1 MKCLIAALFALV
13 CAIAAPAAAQ
23 TAPFD
28 LTGPSLRIQVTHAG
42 QTLPISRVPNLSAG
56 DRLSIKAELPA
67 DQSAHYLLVAAFLRG
82 ATNPPPKDWFFQAET
97 WTKKGRDGLSIT
109 VPTGARQIILFLAP
123 QTGGDFKTLVD
134 AVRGRPG
141 AFVRAAQ
148 DLNQAALDRARL
160 DSFLGAIH
168 RLDPGDPARFEAV
181 PPLLARSLAIKLN
194 TDCLQRQVDLQ
205 AACLT
210 QNRDSLVLSDGHS
223 ATITEALAGTPA
235 DLAMQIAATPQG
247 GLGYYSPY
255 IAVVRDVV
263 RILGAFQTA
272 QYQYIP
278 ALGLIRDDLIGL
290 LLNAAPSFH
299 SPYSVLVTALPMVDA
314 PQIPPLRAAR
324 PDPLCIAAPGLTLLV
339 EGAPLVYAT
348 PFAHNMALRLKRR
361 DGTTI
366 DLPARADAEA
376 GGYRIDTA
384 GLDLATLPPTAQGVL
399 HGRWGFTAFDGPA
412 FRLQTPTGWNW
423 SPGGG
428 SAVVGRV
435 DAVTLAGGAATCV
448 EGVSLRHPSG
458 RIEPVT
464 WSANAA
470 GDLTIKLPL
479 EKARPGAATLLIATT
494 GQATPA
500 TLPLTLF
507 NEASAI
513 DALTLRPGDMEG
525 ELTGAR
531 LDAVARVTVGDLAF
545 TPGALTRRDGRD
557 HLSLVTPAPV
567 SLTQGETA
575 PAKVTLKDGRVLTT
589 TATIAAPRLR
599 PEVIA
604 RTVARPPSLLTLAD
618 ETALPHDATLTF
630 SLRADHFDGRET
642 IEVANADGT
651 AVTTLVPGT
660 DIMLQNAR
668 TLVATL
674 APARVFGPSIYG
686 PLRYRVIQAGTPS
699 PWQPL
704 ATLVRLPDIT
714 RAACSPD
721 GCAITGARLFLIHS
735 AGALTVPEGFTGT
748 SLSVPTPL
756 LHLSDA
762 PAISA
767 TLHQTPAQ

>member
-1 MKCLIAALFALV
+1 
-13 CAIAAPAAAQ
+13 
-23 TAPFD
+23 
-28 LTGPSLRIQVTHAG
+28 
-42 QTLPISRVPNLSAG
+42 
-56 DRLSIKAELPA
+56 
-67 DQSAHYLLVAAFLRG
+67 
-82 ATNPPPKDWFFQAET
+82 
-97 WTKKGRDGLSIT
+97 
-109 VPTGARQIILFLAP
+109 
-123 QTGGDFKTLVD
+123 
-134 AVRGRPG
+134 
-141 AFVRAAQ
+141 
-148 DLNQAALDRARL
+148 
-160 DSFLGAIH
+160 
-168 RLDPGDPARFEAV
+168 
-181 PPLLARSLAIKLN
+181 
-194 TDCLQRQVDLQ
+194 
-205 AACLT
+205 
-210 QNRDSLVLSDGHS
+210 
-223 ATITEALAGTPA
+223 
-235 DLAMQIAATPQG
+235 MQIAATPQG

-324 PDPLCIAAPGLTLLV
+324 PDPLCIAAPGLTLPV

-412 FRLQTPTGWNW
+412 FRLQTPTGWSW

-458 RIEPVT
+458 RVEPVT

-557 HLSLVTPAPV
+557 LLILATPAPV
-567 SLTQGETA
+567 SLTQGQTA
-575 PAKVTLKDGRVLTT
+575 PAKVTLKDGRVLAT

-599 PEVIA
+599 PELIA

-748 SLSVPTPL
+748 SLSVPSPL

-762 PAISA
+762 PAITA
-767 TLHQTPAQ
+767 TLHQSPAQ